1 MARSSYS
8 SLASGKVSRARV
20 CVRAMAALLAAALAF
35 VTAPAS
41 ADIGPDGE
49 QLFRQ
54 DDDGGRGPR
63 QSVFRRIAT
72 FPVFL
77 NTDVRL
83 QTVAEIVAASEDGKL
98 LVYTD
103 AATGNVGFVDIEDP
117 ANPLP
122 AGVVDVDGQ
131 PTSVAVAGGH
141 ALVAVNTSPD
151 FLNPSGNLKIIDLNS
166 RQILRTIDLGGQP
179 DSVAVSPDK
188 RYAAIA

>member
-1 MARSSYS
+1 LLLTSWITYTLSSPVLS
-8 SLASGKVSRARV
+8 
-20 CVRAMAALLAAALAF
+20 
-35 VTAPAS
+35 
-41 ADIGPDGE
+41 
-49 QLFRQ
+49 
-54 DDDGGRGPR
+54 
-63 QSVFRRIAT
+63 AT

-83 QTVAEIVAASEDGKL
+83 QTVAEIVAASENGRL

-103 AATGNVGFVDIEDP
+103 TATGNVGFVNIEDP

-131 PTSVAVAGGH
+131 PTSVAVAGGY
-141 ALVAVNTSPD
+141 ALVAVNTSTD
-151 FLNPSGNLKIIDLNS
+151 FVNPSGNLKIIDLNS

-188 RYAAIA
+188 RYAAIAIENERNEDFNEGRLPHCRVGLWSLSTWWALPLIGRRGR